1 MMRVI
6 WLFIFTSAM
15 TTIEGET
22 ENDYNIEDSL
32 VGDGTNEIE
41 NMDSKDNKAKQLL
54 RSLSSYVNNNSD
66 KMAQLI
72 SNVDSLLKKMTECDT
87 KVASLTQDLE
97 ALKNS
102 DLFKWGRWC
111 GYQNSWYTIGTS
123 TINYATIFY
132 SDSNMDI
139 SGVPLDIRT
148 GILITGNIIHY
159 KKTLAAY
166 SYSPNY

>member
-1 MMRVI
+1 MKRVI
-6 WLFIFTSAM
+6 WLFIFTSAI
-15 TTIEGET
+15 TTMDET
-22 ENDYNIEDSL
+22 ENDYNVEDSL
-32 VGDGTNEIE
+32 VGVGSNEIG
-41 NMDSKDNKAKQLL
+41 NMDSKDNEAKQLL
-54 RSLSSYVNNNSD
+54 RSLSSYVNNNSE

-111 GYQNSWYTIGTS
+111 GYRNSWNKIGTF
-123 TINYATIFY
+123 TINYDRMFY

-139 SGVPLDIRT
+139 SGVPLDINT
-148 GILITGNIIHY
+148 GILLTGNIIRR
-159 KKTLAAY
+159 L
-166 SYSPNY
+166 

>member
-66 KMAQLI
+66 K
-72 SNVDSLLKKMTECDT
+72 
-87 KVASLTQDLE
+87 
-97 ALKNS
+97 
-102 DLFKWGRWC
+102 
-111 GYQNSWYTIGTS
+111 
-123 TINYATIFY
+123 IN
-132 SDSNMDI
+132 
-139 SGVPLDIRT
+139 
-148 GILITGNIIHY
+148 
-159 KKTLAAY
+159 
-166 SYSPNY
+166 